1 MLLEDAQWQ
10 KADELLEQVLN
21 HEPENAKAYIGKLII
36 DFRANKEENLG
47 EMDIDFSENSN
58 YQKVIRFADDVTKN
72 RIQNYCNIVKKQLSD
87 RENARKEVVMSE
99 YRKALA
105 CKEKYMKIV
114 AASVAVIPISL
125 MSFGL
130 VSTFT
135 LMSISMLGA
144 FSGLVV
150 AGVMSLKA
158 YEKYKIAKG
167 FKDKLKKM

>member
-21 HEPENAKAYIGKLII
+21 HEPENAKAYIGKLMI
-36 DFRANKEENLG
+36 DFRANKEENLR

-87 RENARKEVVMSE
+87 RENARKEVMSE

>member
-10 KADELLEQVLN
+10 KADKLLEQVLN
-21 HEPENAKAYIGKLII
+21 HEPENEKAYIGKLMI

-87 RENARKEVVMSE
+87 RENARKKVMSE

-114 AASVAVIPISL
+114 ADSVAVIPISL

-158 YEKYKIAKG
+158 YKKYKIAKG